1 MKALQVK
8 LKEFKLAG
16 MASSFEDRVRYAN
29 DNSLSY
35 QQFLEILCEDEDNNR
50 RDNGYK
56 KRYARAKLPAHK
68 VIERFDFTFQPS
80 IDKKQI
86 NDLETCQYIDEKR
99 NVIFIGSP
107 GTGKTHL
114 ATALA
119 IKALSK
125 NYNVLFTQVSEML
138 YQLHISKADNT
149 YYKKLNGY
157 VSPDLLILDELG
169 FKKLPGYAA
178 DDFFEVISRRY
189 EKSSSIITT
198 NKSFEQ
204 WGEIFGDKILSSAI
218 FDRLIHHSVVFKIIG
233 SSFRAKSIRTTQ
245 EKPEEK

>member
-1 MKALQVK
+1 MVHNSQMERIQQSYI
-8 LKEFKLAG
+8 LKDL
-16 MASSFEDRVRYAN
+16 
-29 DNSLSY
+29 
-35 QQFLEILCEDEDNNR
+35 
-50 RDNGYK
+50 
-56 KRYARAKLPAHK
+56 
-68 VIERFDFTFQPS
+68 
-80 IDKKQI
+80 DKKIVLLVGPRQ
-86 NDLETCQYIDEKR
+86 
-99 NVIFIGSP
+99 G
-107 GTGKTHL
+107 GKTWL
-114 ATALA
+114 A
-119 IKALSK
+119 K
-125 NYNVLFTQVSEML
+125 E
-138 YQLHISKADNT
+138 ISKHFERTLYLNYDSIKD
-149 YYKKLNGY
+149 KKVMRDQSWL
-157 VSPDLLILDELG
+157 PDLDLLILDELG